1 LKSESENTCCAEV
14 IFLFF
19 LSSQFLLFLFSSIEI
34 WNQDFDFC
42 DYSWRKSIW
51 SFKSH
56 EMLYVKLLSY
66 LKGRLISSKLRMWI
80 WKKVILN
87 FNLLNNE
94 NCLFCRFMLCVYC
107 VSDVIILMLVKI
119 KWLIKV
125 TSMSWTN
132 LWKLK

>member
-1 LKSESENTCCAEV
+1 
-14 IFLFF
+14 
-19 LSSQFLLFLFSSIEI
+19 
-34 WNQDFDFC
+34 
-42 DYSWRKSIW
+42 
-51 SFKSH
+51 
-56 EMLYVKLLSY
+56 
-66 LKGRLISSKLRMWI
+66 LKGRLISLKLRMWI